1 MHVMNDPCHSNIKH
15 KLTNSQTT
23 AVTNSLEKWLKTF
36 TRGFFN
42 PVSIVSVYQKREIII
57 LKNTESYIKSIKNI
71 KRPLLCKQTDR
82 LK

>member
-1 MHVMNDPCHSNIKH
+1 MHVMNDPCNSNIKH

-57 LKNTESYIKSIKNI
+57 LKKHRIVYKKYKKYKKTTIM
-71 KRPLLCKQTDR
+71 
-82 LK
+82 